1 MNIAVSSTNVILNT
15 AISPSLWLIP
25 SSMIILKNPIEGY
38 NNKLKISSEGMKFG
52 INKKLNFYGEEN
64 KTKLQG
70 NEIKKTESEIDSKKT
85 ETKKEIKKDIPP
97 KTENENFIIL
107 ALSLAGRFLISKYL
121 L

>member
-38 NNKLKISSEGMKFG
+38 NNKLKVSSEGMKFG
-52 INKKLNFYGEEN
+52 INKKLNFFPTKE
-64 KTKLQG
+64 KTLEG
-70 NEIKKTESEIDSKKT
+70 NEIQKIIPPKN
-85 ETKKEIKKDIPP
+85 IKKDISEKKIIPP
-97 KTENENFIIL
+97 KTENKNFIIL
-107 ALSLAGRFLISKYL
+107 ALSLVGGFLISKYL